1 MNPAEAL
8 VLYLPV
14 PYWTAFL
21 LLLYRHD
28 LSRLS
33 HPVRDDGSLRNWWSV
48 LSHLGILDAGVR
60 RPGNTKEMLHYVAY
74 LSLSAGVSLSWTLG
88 VFPQHWYFLIVV
100 QGTSGII
107 LTAATMQCLGTPPRR
122 PYADVLRYPR
132 LGSRIRHLPRVSSR
146 QQGVDQRPDT
156 QAAKATPAGSPE
168 SQEGAK

>member
-8 VLYLPV
+8 FLYLPI
-14 PYWTAFL
+14 PYWVAFL

-33 HPVRDDGSLRNWWSV
+33 HPFRDDGSLRNWWSV

-60 RPGNTKEMLHYVAY
+60 RPGRAREILRCVIY
-74 LSLSAGVSLSWTLG
+74 LSLSAGVSLSWTLSI
-88 VFPQHWYFLIVV
+88 FLQHWYFLIVV

-107 LTAATMQCLGTPPRR
+107 LTAATMQYLGTPPRR

-132 LGSRIRHLPRVSSR
+132 LGSRIRHLTKVSSLE
-146 QQGVDQRPDT
+146 QKANEKPDT
-156 QAAKATPAGSPE
+156 KSAKETTTGNLQN
-168 SQEGAK
+168 QEGAK